1 MQQQQISDRFSA
13 VMPGRRPG
21 CAVQVLEQGAVP
33 NTTIGTIPTIG
44 FIGHDAQ
51 SGGNFIHH
59 ALSER
64 CRRLLRDPLVYS
76 AGVAVVETDERKV
89 VTQARA
95 KLVDNE
101 TVFCQAGDS
110 DQVRGCPSA
119 ALGHVCRV
127 RQCVIVRSPVLG
139 IRQMVE
145 MPITGKNEYSA
156 KQGSTGLPEGWLE
169 GLLEGLLEGFLD
181 GLTLGTRLGLELGTW
196 LGFLVPTSVRKL
208 HPRNFGSGSYVVS
221 SAKLHRKFHLLNRA
235 VGTYG
240 SVRCRA
246 ARNRAIFKLS
256 CEWFCRFATLK
267 RFNHGGSAIFFCQQG
282 GTLFLE
288 FCSCS
293 SFFGR

>member
-139 IRQMVE
+139 IRQMEE

-196 LGFLVPTSVRKL
+196 LGFLVPTGFELGTWVGFLVPTGLVLGRGVGGVD
-208 HPRNFGSGSYVVS
+208 R
-221 SAKLHRKFHLLNRA
+221 HRSLCRRTDGGGGCNRP
-235 VGTYG
+235 
-240 SVRCRA
+240 S
-246 ARNRAIFKLS
+246 
-256 CEWFCRFATLK
+256 
-267 RFNHGGSAIFFCQQG
+267 
-282 GTLFLE
+282 
-288 FCSCS
+288 S
-293 SFFGR
+293 SFELRIQYCTITWILATRRRTVSGEVRIHSRE

>member
-1 MQQQQISDRFSA
+1 MCAGTQLPFL
-13 VMPGRRPG
+13 RRVASG
-21 CAVQVLEQGAVP
+21 ARKVAAVQVRGVCVSWGCLL
-33 NTTIGTIPTIG
+33 
-44 FIGHDAQ
+44 
-51 SGGNFIHH
+51 GGESTQEGCQESNSSSKLTWHTRI
-59 ALSER
+59 R
-64 CRRLLRDPLVYS
+64 C
-76 AGVAVVETDERKV
+76 
-89 VTQARA
+89 
-95 KLVDNE
+95 
-101 TVFCQAGDS
+101 C
-110 DQVRGCPSA
+110 
-119 ALGHVCRV
+119 
-127 RQCVIVRSPVLG
+127 
-139 IRQMVE
+139 
-145 MPITGKNEYSA
+145 
-156 KQGSTGLPEGWLE
+156 
-169 GLLEGLLEGFLD
+169 
-181 GLTLGTRLGLELGTW
+181 TR
-196 LGFLVPTSVRKL
+196 TSVRKL